1 MTAGWRVTGVLLPD
15 GDTVDAGVAA
25 DGSWTAAP
33 PADAEPL
40 PGRFVLPG
48 LVDAH
53 CHLSLGQ
60 DANGGPVALGVAAA
74 AANLAAARSAGVTA
88 IRDTG
93 SPGSV
98 TLHLVGGDD
107 EGELLACGRFLAPE
121 GQYFPGLYEPVA
133 AEDLVSSALAEV
145 AAGARWVK
153 LVGDFP
159 IMRGPGE
166 PPLPPEPTYPVADV
180 RRLVE
185 EVHAAGARVAAHST
199 TGHAKALVAAGVDSI
214 EHGTG
219 LDGDDLSDLAAR
231 GGAWTPTLCAFMYMP
246 PPPDESDRY
255 ERYQQARERLV
266 RLLPVAAGLGVTIL
280 TGTDVFGT
288 VPREVAL
295 LSRFGLS
302 PAAALAAA
310 STSARSFLGL
320 AELAAGRPADLVTY
334 DADPRDDPDV
344 LARPAAVVA
353 RGVRIR

>member
-1 MTAGWRVTGVLLPD
+1 MTSGWRVHGVLLPD
-15 GDTVDAGVAA
+15 GDQVDAGITA
-25 DGSWTAAP
+25 DGAWTAAA

-60 DANGGPVALGVAAA
+60 DADGAVALGVEAA
-74 AANLAAARSAGVTA
+74 AANLAAARAAGITVV
-88 IRDTG
+88 RDTG

-98 TLHLVGGDD
+98 TLRLLGGD

-121 GQYFPGLYEPVA
+121 GRYYPGLYEPVPP
-133 AEDLVSSALAEV
+133 EGLVDAALAEV

-159 IMRGPGE
+159 VLGGPDE
-166 PPLPPEPTYPVADV
+166 PPSPPRPTYPVADV

-185 EVHAAGARVAAHST
+185 AVHAAGARVAAHST
-199 TGHAKALVAAGVDSI
+199 SAHAKALVDAGVDSI
-214 EHGTG
+214 EHGTA
-219 LDGDDLSDLAAR
+219 LDEDDLAGLAAR
-231 GGAWTPTLCAFMYMP
+231 GGAWTPTLCAFTSTP
-246 PPPDESDRY
+246 PTADEPDRY
-255 ERYQQARERLV
+255 ERYQQAREHLRQ
-266 RLLPVAAGLGVTIL
+266 LLPVAASLGVTVM
-280 TGTDVFGT
+280 TGTDVVGT
-288 VPREVAL
+288 VAREVAL
-295 LSRFGLS
+295 LSAFGLS

-310 STSARSFLGL
+310 STSARRFLGL
-320 AELAAGRPADLVTY
+320 ADLAVGEPADLVTY

-344 LARPAAVVA
+344 LARPVAVVA